1 MWVVVKL
8 FRTFLWWLKCLW
20 EGKRVPRVLPG
31 ALYSRSYMRK
41 AWRDRLREIDR
52 KVNDLRLRSSQTYR
66 GGITERMVLLFDRR
80 LMIAKRRAYRFD

>member
-41 AWRDRLREIDR
+41 AWRDHLREVDR
-52 KVNDLRLRSSQTYR
+52 KVNDGEGSKVGL
-66 GGITERMVLLFDRR
+66 IIERR